1 MSGAVAGSLRDRE
14 KLPSGLAK
22 TGAKALPP
30 MNSVPPIEGQRRSS
44 SIRDKS
50 GRNLPTSPLAAGIL
64 RQQSVATPT
73 GNFVH
78 RTVIPHVT
86 SSVAG
91 ACMMD
96 PSTSYHSDGVSS
108 DSIGEMSRHSNPLAV
123 GGAKFKPRLTRQIAV
138 QDDVSGNLQCP
149 PSVYNKCVS
158 FNTANVMVLPNKDD
172 QRNYCPLHSP
182 RSLQGV
188 WESSIEEDYEEMNY
202 EVAAAAAAEEPKKKS
217 NIDKDKIF
225 SVVASI
231 YTNRDKNRLGL
242 SGFIPRKLSTI
253 SSRSCSI
260 NPDNEAGTDEYEI
273 VNESQQSIHS
283 QVNGREAAASALM
296 NQPQSVS
303 SVNSSP
309 EPANKTFKTSNELL
323 NVYGAK
329 RRHNV
334 KKETE
339 LSKSDNDLY
348 HKSQQPKSSRKSI
361 GSIVRLIVTPE
372 TGSSSGNSGT
382 NLSRAG
388 DNNPSSIEVAETRF
402 GAADMVLH
410 PSPDFSDVIQSSPES
425 QELEG
430 SVINKG
436 NQKELE
442 DDDVSHEEEL
452 DPLMQ

>member
-1 MSGAVAGSLRDRE
+1 MKNFHFSIYNFILTNTGSLRDRE

-22 TGAKALPP
+22 TGAKAMTP
-30 MNSVPPIEGQRRSS
+30 MIYVPPIEGQRRSS
-44 SIRDKS
+44 SMRDKS

-96 PSTSYHSDGVSS
+96 PTTSYHSDGAS
-108 DSIGEMSRHSNPLAV
+108 DSEVTRHSNPLAI
-123 GGAKFKPRLTRQIAV
+123 GAKCKPRLTRQIAV
-138 QDDVSGNLQCP
+138 QDDVTGNLQCP

-158 FNTANVMVLPNKDD
+158 FNTANVMVLPNKED

-188 WESSIEEDYEEMNY
+188 WESSIEEDYDEENDD
-202 EVAAAAAAEEPKKKS
+202 APEEPKKKS

-273 VNESQQSIHS
+273 VDESQQQPGHS
-283 QVNGREAAASALM
+283 QANVREAAASALM

-303 SVNSSP
+303 SVNSSQ
-309 EPANKTFKTSNELL
+309 EPKAFKSSNELL
-323 NVYGAK
+323 NVYGTK
-329 RRHNV
+329 RSHV
-334 KKETE
+334 KRETE

-348 HKSQQPKSSRKSI
+348 HKSQQPKSARKSI

-372 TGSSSGNSGT
+372 AASSST
-382 NLSRAG
+382 ILSRTG
-388 DNNPSSIEVAETRF
+388 DDNPSSSIEVGETRF
-402 GAADMVLH
+402 GADMVQLH
-410 PSPDFSDVIQSSPES
+410 PRPDHFSAIQSPES

-430 SVINKG
+430 SVKKG
-436 NQKELE
+436 NQKELDE
-442 DDDVSHEEEL
+442 DSSHQEEL